1 VRRRRH
7 SRWPALAALA
17 TTAAACSRTFGFPEG
32 RTVQGEDARQLWHL
46 FMLAAIA
53 VAAIV
58 YGLIAW
64 SLVRYRQRRNDPPDG
79 LGKQGHSNVPI
90 EIVYTA
96 IPIVIV
102 VVLFAWSLRTDERVT
117 SPAADPSVTVHVEA
131 FSWGWRLEY
140 PELGVV
146 VVAPPSS
153 PTEPGPELVLPLGE
167 TTRVILTSNDV
178 IHAFWVPEFDFKRDA
193 IPGHTTEFDL
203 TPNQAGTFRGVCG
216 EFCGLNHAYMTF
228 RVTVVDRPTFDR
240 WVADRAGEAT
250 AA

>member
-7 SRWPALAALA
+7 SRWPAPAALA

-53 VAAIV
+53 VAAVV

-64 SLVRYRQRRNDPPDG
+64 SLVRYRQRRNDPPGG
-79 LGKQGHSNVPI
+79 LGKQLRSNVPI

-117 SPAADPSVTVHVEA
+117 SLAADPSVTVRVEA
-131 FSWGWRLEY
+131 FSWGWRFEY

-146 VVAPPSS
+146 VVGPPSS
-153 PTEPGPELVLPLGE
+153 PTEPGPELVLPLAE

-178 IHAFWVPEFDFKRDA
+178 IHAFWVPDFDFKRDA

-203 TPNQAGTFRGVCG
+203 TPNQAGTFRGVCA
-216 EFCGLNHAYMTF
+216 EFCGLNHTYMTF
-228 RVTVVDRPTFDR
+228 RVTVVDRPGFDR

-250 AA
+250 A